1 MVRKILIAGIASL
14 SLLSP
19 LTLPAQ
25 SEAHEV
31 HVHVHA
37 FRVYVRDCSR
47 EPWHFYGT
55 YRHRDDAVHAVRHL
69 HARGVEAYIR

>member
-1 MVRKILIAGIASL
+1 MFRKILIAGITSL

-19 LTLPAQ
+19 LALPTQ
-25 SEAHEV
+25 SEAREV
-31 HVHVHA
+31 QVHVHA
-37 FRVYVRDCSR
+37 FRVYVRDCNR

-55 YRHRDDAVHAVRHL
+55 YRCREDAVHAVRHL